1 MESKRQRPGRRQ
13 LLVMR
18 FVAILFS
25 FVCAGFGAELAVLS
39 NGFSLRVD
47 RHEQQGNEVVLYTA
61 NGVTRLPLGSVV
73 EFETISEP
81 AKVPVAAALAP
92 PKVADRAPA
101 TPTQLVERAA
111 EKHGL
116 PVDFVKLVAR
126 AESAFNPKALSPKGA
141 IGLMQLM
148 PQTAAALN
156 VDPHDAEQ
164 NAEAGARLLKDLLL
178 QYQDQ
183 PDQLRRALAAYNAGP
198 AAVAKYNGVPPYRE
212 TQLYV
217 DKIVGQ
223 YKRTLTQ

>member
-1 MESKRQRPGRRQ
+1 MRAVAM
-13 LLVMR
+13 LL
-18 FVAILFS
+18 S
-25 FVCAGFGAELAVLS
+25 FVGASFGAELAVLS

-47 RHEQQGNEVVLYTA
+47 RHELSGNEVLLYTA
-61 NGVTRLPLGSVV
+61 QGVTRLPVHDVV
-73 EFETISEP
+73 EFELI
-81 AKVPVAAALAP
+81 AALAVVALP
-92 PKVADRAPA
+92 PIVAVPRAPEIPA
-101 TPTQLVERAA
+101 TPQQLVERAA

-116 PVDFVKLVAR
+116 PADFVKLVAR
-126 AESAFNPKALSPKGA
+126 AESAFNPRALSPKGA

-164 NAEAGARLLKDLLL
+164 NAEAGARLLKDLLV
-178 QYQDQ
+178 QYQDH

-198 AAVAKYNGVPPYRE
+198 AAVARYNGVPPYRE

-223 YKRTLTQ
+223 YKRALSQ

>member
-1 MESKRQRPGRRQ
+1 
-13 LLVMR
+13 MR
-18 FVAILFS
+18 FVALLFS
-25 FVCAGFGAELAVLS
+25 FVCASFGAELAVLS

-47 RHEQQGNEVVLYTA
+47 RHEQQGSDVVLYTA
-61 NGVTRLPLGSVV
+61 SGITRLPLGSVV

-81 AKVPVAAALAP
+81 AAAPVAAVLAP
-92 PKVADRAPA
+92 PKVAVAPA

-116 PVDFVKLVAR
+116 PADFVKLVAR
-126 AESAFNPKALSPKGA
+126 AESAFNPLALSPKGA

-178 QYQDQ
+178 QYQNQ

>member
-1 MESKRQRPGRRQ
+1 MRLIAVITFPGA
-13 LLVMR
+13 LL
-18 FVAILFS
+18 
-25 FVCAGFGAELAVLS
+25 GAELAVLA

-47 RHEQQGNEVVLYTA
+47 RHEQQGREVVLYTA
-61 NGVTRLPLGSVV
+61 QGITRLPADQVL
-73 EFETISEP
+73 EFEPI
-81 AKVPVAAALAP
+81 ADVPTM
-92 PKVADRAPA
+92 APA
-101 TPTQLVERAA
+101 TAPSPKPELPPKPAATPIQLVERAA

-116 PVDFVKLVAR
+116 PPEFVKLVAR
-126 AESAFNPKALSPKGA
+126 AESAFNPQAMSPKGA

-148 PQTAAALN
+148 PATAAALN

-178 QYQDQ
+178 QYQNQ

-198 AAVAKYNGVPPYRE
+198 GAVAKYNGVPPYRE

-223 YKRTLTQ
+223 YKRTLAQ

>member
-1 MESKRQRPGRRQ
+1 
-13 LLVMR
+13 MR
-18 FVAILFS
+18 FVALLFS
-25 FVCAGFGAELAVLS
+25 FVCASFGAELAVLS

-47 RHEQQGNEVVLYTA
+47 RHERQGNEIVLYTA

-73 EFETISEP
+73 EFEAIAAPVE
-81 AKVPVAAALAP
+81 VPVVAVVVSPTVAL
-92 PKVADRAPA
+92 VPA

-126 AESAFNPKALSPKGA
+126 AESAFDPKALSPKGA

-178 QYQDQ
+178 QYQHQ

-217 DKIVGQ
+217 EKIVGQ

>member
-1 MESKRQRPGRRQ
+1 
-13 LLVMR
+13 MR
-18 FVAILFS
+18 FVAMLFT
-25 FVCAGFGAELAVLS
+25 FVCAGSGAELAVLS

-61 NGVTRLPLGSVV
+61 SGVTRLPLSSVV
-73 EFETISEP
+73 EFEAISEP
-81 AKVPVAAALAP
+81 AKVPVVMAALVP
-92 PKVADRAPA
+92 PKLEKVSA

-116 PVDFVKLVAR
+116 PPDFVKLVAR
-126 AESAFNPKALSPKGA
+126 AESAFNPNALSPKGA

-178 QYQDQ
+178 QYQHQ

-223 YKRTLTQ
+223 YKRTLAQ

>member
-1 MESKRQRPGRRQ
+1 
-13 LLVMR
+13 MR
-18 FVAILFS
+18 FVALLFS
-25 FVCAGFGAELAVLS
+25 FVCASFGAELAVLS

-47 RHEQQGNEVVLYTA
+47 RHERQGNEIVLYTA

-73 EFETISEP
+73 EFEAIAAPVE
-81 AKVPVAAALAP
+81 VPV
-92 PKVADRAPA
+92 VAVVVSPTVAVVPA

-126 AESAFNPKALSPKGA
+126 AESAFDPKALSPKGA

-156 VDPHDAEQ
+156 VNPHDAEQ

-178 QYQDQ
+178 QYQHQ

-217 DKIVGQ
+217 EKIVGQ

>member
-1 MESKRQRPGRRQ
+1 
-13 LLVMR
+13 MR
-18 FVAILFS
+18 LMACFLS
-25 FVCAGFGAELAVLS
+25 FHCAVLGAELAVLA

-47 RHEQQGNEVVLYTA
+47 RHEQQGQDFVLYTA
-61 NGVTRLPLGSVV
+61 QGVTRLAVRDVL
-73 EFETISEP
+73 EFEAIATP
-81 AKVPVAAALAP
+81 PVAVVPPVPVAEVKRP
-92 PKVADRAPA
+92 PA
-101 TPTQLVERAA
+101 TPVQMVERAA

-116 PVDFVKLVAR
+116 PADFVKLVAR
-126 AESAFNPKALSPKGA
+126 AESAFDPRALSPKGA

-198 AAVAKYNGVPPYRE
+198 GAVARYNGVPPYRE

>member
-1 MESKRQRPGRRQ
+1 MKSKRKRPGQRQ
-13 LLVMR
+13 LIVMR
-18 FVAILFS
+18 SVALLFT
-25 FVCAGFGAELAVLS
+25 FVCAGFGAELALLS

-47 RHEQQGNEVVLYTA
+47 RHERQGEEVVLFTA
-61 NGVTRLPLGSVV
+61 SGVTRLPFGSVV
-73 EFETISEP
+73 EFVAISEP
-81 AKVPVAAALAP
+81 AKVLVIAALTP
-92 PKVADRAPA
+92 PKVVVVPA

-116 PVDFVKLVAR
+116 PSDFVKLVAR

-148 PQTAAALN
+148 PQTAAALH
-156 VDPHDAEQ
+156 VDPHDVEQ

-178 QYQDQ
+178 QYQNQ

-217 DKIVGQ
+217 DKIVSQ
-223 YKRTLTQ
+223 YKRHLTQ

>member
-1 MESKRQRPGRRQ
+1 M
-13 LLVMR
+13 
-18 FVAILFS
+18 LFT
-25 FVCAGFGAELAVLS
+25 FVCAGSGAELAVLS

-61 NGVTRLPLGSVV
+61 SGVTRLPLGSVV
-73 EFETISEP
+73 EFEAISEP
-81 AKVPVAAALAP
+81 AKTPVVAALP
-92 PKVADRAPA
+92 PLKVAVMPA
-101 TPTQLVERAA
+101 TPTQMVERAA

-116 PVDFVKLVAR
+116 PPDFVKLVAR
-126 AESAFNPKALSPKGA
+126 AESAFNPNALSPKGA

-178 QYQDQ
+178 QYQHQ

-223 YKRTLTQ
+223 YKRTLAQ

>member
-1 MESKRQRPGRRQ
+1 MESKRKRPRRRQ
-13 LLVMR
+13 IIVMR
-18 FVAILFS
+18 FVALLFT

-39 NGFSLRVD
+39 NGFSFRVD

-61 NGVTRLPLGSVV
+61 SGVTRLPLGAVM
-73 EFETISEP
+73 EFEAISEP
-81 AKVPVAAALAP
+81 VKVLVVAALAP
-92 PKVADRAPA
+92 PKLVVVPA

-116 PVDFVKLVAR
+116 PADFVKLVAR

-223 YKRTLTQ
+223 YKRTLAQ

>member
-1 MESKRQRPGRRQ
+1 
-13 LLVMR
+13 MR
-18 FVAILFS
+18 FVALLFT
-25 FVCAGFGAELAVLS
+25 FVCAGYGAELAVLS

-47 RHEQQGNEVVLYTA
+47 RHEQQGNEVVLYTSS
-61 NGVTRLPLGSVV
+61 GVIRLPLGSVV
-73 EFETISEP
+73 EFEAISQP
-81 AKVPVAAALAP
+81 AKVLVVAALTP
-92 PKVADRAPA
+92 PKLVVPA

-116 PVDFVKLVAR
+116 PADFVKLVAR

-178 QYQDQ
+178 QYQNQ

-223 YKRTLTQ
+223 YKRTLAQ

>member
-1 MESKRQRPGRRQ
+1 
-13 LLVMR
+13 MR
-18 FVAILFS
+18 LFAILLCCVGVS
-25 FVCAGFGAELAVLS
+25 AGAEMAVLA

-47 RHEQQGNEVVLYTA
+47 RHERMGNEYLLYTA
-61 NGVTRLPLGSVV
+61 SGVTRLPASDVV
-73 EFETISEP
+73 EFEPIAAP
-81 AKVPVAAALAP
+81 AIAAASVAIVEAP
-92 PKVADRAPA
+92 KAAAPPA
-101 TPTQLVERAA
+101 TPVQLVERAA

-116 PVDFVKLVAR
+116 PADFVKLVAR

-164 NAEAGARLLKDLLL
+164 NAEAGARLLKDLLV
-178 QYQDQ
+178 QYQGQ

-198 AAVAKYNGVPPYRE
+198 GAVAKYNGVPPYRE

-223 YKRTLTQ
+223 YKRTLAQ

>member
-1 MESKRQRPGRRQ
+1 M
-13 LLVMR
+13 
-18 FVAILFS
+18 LFT
-25 FVCAGFGAELAVLS
+25 FVCAGSGAELAVLS

-61 NGVTRLPLGSVV
+61 SGVTRLPLGSVV
-73 EFETISEP
+73 EFEAISEP
-81 AKVPVAAALAP
+81 AKVPVVMAALVP
-92 PKVADRAPA
+92 PKLEKVLA

-116 PVDFVKLVAR
+116 PADFVKLVAR

-178 QYQDQ
+178 QYQNQ

-198 AAVAKYNGVPPYRE
+198 AAVARYNGVPPFRE
-212 TQLYV
+212 TQNYV

>member
-1 MESKRQRPGRRQ
+1 M
-13 LLVMR
+13 
-18 FVAILFS
+18 
-25 FVCAGFGAELAVLS
+25 LA

-47 RHEQQGNEVVLYTA
+47 RHERSGDEYVLYTA
-61 NGVTRLPLGSVV
+61 TGVTRVPASEIV
-73 EFETISEP
+73 EFETIATVTATP
-81 AKVPVAAALAP
+81 APPVTAAA
-92 PKVADRAPA
+92 PKPAAVPA
-101 TPTQLVERAA
+101 TPLQLVERAA

-116 PVDFVKLVAR
+116 PADFVKLVAR

-164 NAEAGARLLKDLLL
+164 NAEAGARLLKDLLV

-198 AAVAKYNGVPPYRE
+198 GAVAKYNGVPPYRE

>member
-1 MESKRQRPGRRQ
+1 
-13 LLVMR
+13 MR
-18 FVAILFS
+18 FVAMLFT
-25 FVCAGFGAELAVLS
+25 FVCAGSGAELAVLS

-61 NGVTRLPLGSVV
+61 SGVTRLPLGSVV
-73 EFETISEP
+73 EFEAISEP
-81 AKVPVAAALAP
+81 AKTPVVAALP
-92 PKVADRAPA
+92 PLKVAVMPA
-101 TPTQLVERAA
+101 TPTQMVERAA

-116 PVDFVKLVAR
+116 PPDFVKLVAR
-126 AESAFNPKALSPKGA
+126 AESAFNPNALSPKGA

-178 QYQDQ
+178 QYQHQ

-223 YKRTLTQ
+223 YKRTLAQ

>member
-1 MESKRQRPGRRQ
+1 
-13 LLVMR
+13 MR
-18 FVAILFS
+18 FIAMLIAV
-25 FVCAGFGAELAVLS
+25 VCAGSGAELAVLS

-61 NGVTRLPLGSVV
+61 SGVTRLPLSSVV
-73 EFETISEP
+73 EFEAISEP
-81 AKVPVAAALAP
+81 AKVPVVMAALVP
-92 PKVADRAPA
+92 PKLEKVSA

-116 PVDFVKLVAR
+116 PADFVKLVAR
-126 AESAFNPKALSPKGA
+126 AESAFNPNALSPKGA

-178 QYQDQ
+178 QYQHQ

-223 YKRTLTQ
+223 YKRTLAQ

>member
-1 MESKRQRPGRRQ
+1 M
-13 LLVMR
+13 
-18 FVAILFS
+18 LFT
-25 FVCAGFGAELAVLS
+25 FVCAGSGAELAVLS

-61 NGVTRLPLGSVV
+61 SGVTRLPLSSVV
-73 EFETISEP
+73 EFEAISEP
-81 AKVPVAAALAP
+81 AKVPVVMAALVP
-92 PKVADRAPA
+92 PKLEKVSA

-116 PVDFVKLVAR
+116 PPDFVKLVAR
-126 AESAFNPKALSPKGA
+126 AESAFNPNALSPKGA

-178 QYQDQ
+178 QYQHQ

-223 YKRTLTQ
+223 YKRTLAQ

>member
-1 MESKRQRPGRRQ
+1 MMRLAACY
-13 LLVMR
+13 LLLHS
-18 FVAILFS
+18 VA
-25 FVCAGFGAELAVLS
+25 VGAELAVLA

-47 RHEQQGNEVVLYTA
+47 RHEQQGAEYVLYSA
-61 NGVTRLPLGSVV
+61 QGITRLPVREVL
-73 EFETISEP
+73 EFEAIPTPITAP
-81 AKVPVAAALAP
+81 ALVPVVPVKAETKP
-92 PKVADRAPA
+92 PA

-116 PVDFVKLVAR
+116 PPEFVKLVAR
-126 AESAFNPKALSPKGA
+126 AESALNPRAVSPKGA

-148 PQTAAALN
+148 PETAAALK

-164 NAEAGARLLKDLLL
+164 NAEAGARLLKELLL
-178 QYQDQ
+178 QYQNQ

-198 AAVAKYNGVPPYRE
+198 GAVARYNGVPPYRE

-223 YKRTLTQ
+223 YKRTLQ

>member
-1 MESKRQRPGRRQ
+1 
-13 LLVMR
+13 MR
-18 FVAILFS
+18 FVAMLIAS
-25 FVCAGFGAELAVLS
+25 VCAGSGAELAVLS

-61 NGVTRLPLGSVV
+61 SGVTRMPLSSVV
-73 EFETISEP
+73 EFEAISEP
-81 AKVPVAAALAP
+81 AKVPVVLAALVP
-92 PKVADRAPA
+92 PKLEKVSA

-116 PVDFVKLVAR
+116 PADFVKLVAR
-126 AESAFNPKALSPKGA
+126 AESAFNPQALSPKGA

-178 QYQDQ
+178 QYQHQ

-223 YKRTLTQ
+223 YKRTLAQ

>member
-1 MESKRQRPGRRQ
+1 
-13 LLVMR
+13 MR
-18 FVAILFS
+18 FVALLFS
-25 FVCAGFGAELAVLS
+25 FVGASFGAELAVLS

-47 RHEQQGNEVVLYTA
+47 RHERQGNEIVLYTA

-73 EFETISEP
+73 EFEAIAAPVE
-81 AKVPVAAALAP
+81 VPV
-92 PKVADRAPA
+92 VAVVASPTVAVVPA

-126 AESAFNPKALSPKGA
+126 AESAFDPKALSPKGA

-164 NAEAGARLLKDLLL
+164 NAEAGARLLKDLLV
-178 QYQDQ
+178 QYQHQ

>member
-1 MESKRQRPGRRQ
+1 
-13 LLVMR
+13 MR
-18 FVAILFS
+18 FLAMLIAL
-25 FVCAGFGAELAVLS
+25 VCASSGAELAVLS

-61 NGVTRLPLGSVV
+61 GGVTRLPLGSVV
-73 EFETISEP
+73 EFEAISEP
-81 AKVPVAAALAP
+81 AKVPVVLAALVP
-92 PKVADRAPA
+92 PKLEKVPA

-116 PVDFVKLVAR
+116 PADFVKLVAR
-126 AESAFNPKALSPKGA
+126 AESAFNPNALSPKGA

-178 QYQDQ
+178 QYQHQ

-223 YKRTLTQ
+223 YKRTLAQ

>member
-1 MESKRQRPGRRQ
+1 
-13 LLVMR
+13 MR
-18 FVAILFS
+18 FVAMLFT
-25 FVCAGFGAELAVLS
+25 FVCAGSGAELAVLS

-61 NGVTRLPLGSVV
+61 SGVTRLPLSSVV
-73 EFETISEP
+73 EFEAISEP
-81 AKVPVAAALAP
+81 AKTPVVAALP
-92 PKVADRAPA
+92 PLKVAVMPA
-101 TPTQLVERAA
+101 TPTQMVERAA

-116 PVDFVKLVAR
+116 PPDFVKLVAR
-126 AESAFNPKALSPKGA
+126 AESAFNPNALSPKGA

-178 QYQDQ
+178 QYQHQ

-223 YKRTLTQ
+223 YKRTLAQ

>member
-1 MESKRQRPGRRQ
+1 
-13 LLVMR
+13 MR
-18 FVAILFS
+18 FVALLFS
-25 FVCAGFGAELAVLS
+25 FVCASFGAELAVLS

-47 RHEQQGNEVVLYTA
+47 RHERQGNEIVLYTA

-73 EFETISEP
+73 EFEAIAAPVE
-81 AKVPVAAALAP
+81 VPV
-92 PKVADRAPA
+92 VAVVVSPTVAVVPA

-126 AESAFNPKALSPKGA
+126 AESAFDPKALSPKGA

-178 QYQDQ
+178 QYQHQ

-217 DKIVGQ
+217 EKIVGQ

>member
-1 MESKRQRPGRRQ
+1 M
-13 LLVMR
+13 
-18 FVAILFS
+18 FVW
-25 FVCAGFGAELAVLS
+25 CAGASLGAELAVLA

-47 RHEQQGNEVVLYTA
+47 RHERSGNEYLLYTA
-61 NGVTRLPLGSVV
+61 SGVTRLPIGDIV
-73 EFETISEP
+73 EFETI
-81 AKVPVAAALAP
+81 ATPVAAPAP
-92 PKVADRAPA
+92 VAVVEAPKIASPPA
-101 TPTQLVERAA
+101 TPVQLVERAA

-116 PVDFVKLVAR
+116 PADFVKLVAR

-164 NAEAGARLLKDLLL
+164 NAEAGARLLKDLLV

-198 AAVAKYNGVPPYRE
+198 GAVAKYNGVPPYRE

-223 YKRTLTQ
+223 YRRTLAQ

>member
-1 MESKRQRPGRRQ
+1 MILMRVV
-13 LLVMR
+13 LAFLCLVP
-18 FVAILFS
+18 
-25 FVCAGFGAELAVLS
+25 AGFAAELAVLA

-47 RHEQQGNEVVLYTA
+47 RHERQGNEVVLYSTT
-61 NGVTRLPLGSVV
+61 GITRLPAADVV
-73 EFETISEP
+73 EFEPIITPPS
-81 AKVPVAAALAP
+81 PVAP
-92 PKVADRAPA
+92 PIIASVPKPSPVPA
-101 TPTQLVERAA
+101 TPQQLVERAA

-116 PVDFVKLVAR
+116 PADFVKLVAR

-178 QYQDQ
+178 QYQNQ
-183 PDQLRRALAAYNAGP
+183 PDQLRRALAAYNAG
-198 AAVAKYNGVPPYRE
+198 AGAVAKYNGVPPYRE

-223 YKRTLTQ
+223 YKRTLSQ

>member
-1 MESKRQRPGRRQ
+1 
-13 LLVMR
+13 MR
-18 FVAILFS
+18 FVALLFT
-25 FVCAGFGAELAVLS
+25 FVCAGYGAELAVLS

-61 NGVTRLPLGSVV
+61 SGVIRLPLGSVV
-73 EFETISEP
+73 EFEAISQP
-81 AKVPVAAALAP
+81 AKVLVVAALTP
-92 PKVADRAPA
+92 PKLVVPA

-116 PVDFVKLVAR
+116 PSDFVKLVAR

-178 QYQDQ
+178 QYQNQ

-223 YKRTLTQ
+223 YKRTLAQ

>member
-1 MESKRQRPGRRQ
+1 M
-13 LLVMR
+13 
-18 FVAILFS
+18 LFT
-25 FVCAGFGAELAVLS
+25 FVCAGSGAELAVLS

-61 NGVTRLPLGSVV
+61 SGVTRMPLSSVV
-73 EFETISEP
+73 EFEAISEP
-81 AKVPVAAALAP
+81 AKVPVVLAALVP
-92 PKVADRAPA
+92 PKLEKVSA

-116 PVDFVKLVAR
+116 PPDFVKLVAR
-126 AESAFNPKALSPKGA
+126 AESAFNPNALSPKGA

-178 QYQDQ
+178 QYQHQ

-223 YKRTLTQ
+223 YKRTLAQ

>member
-1 MESKRQRPGRRQ
+1 MRLIAVITFPGA
-13 LLVMR
+13 LL
-18 FVAILFS
+18 
-25 FVCAGFGAELAVLS
+25 GAELAVLA

-47 RHEQQGNEVVLYTA
+47 RHEQQGREVVLYTA
-61 NGVTRLPLGSVV
+61 QGITRLPADQVL
-73 EFETISEP
+73 EFEPI
-81 AKVPVAAALAP
+81 ADVPTM
-92 PKVADRAPA
+92 APA
-101 TPTQLVERAA
+101 TAPSLKPELPPKPAATPIQLVERAA

-116 PVDFVKLVAR
+116 PPEFVKLVAR
-126 AESAFNPKALSPKGA
+126 AESAFNPQAMSPKGA

-148 PQTAAALN
+148 PATAAALN

-178 QYQDQ
+178 QYQNQ

-198 AAVAKYNGVPPYRE
+198 GAVAKYNGVPPYRE

-223 YKRTLTQ
+223 YKRTLAQ

>member
-1 MESKRQRPGRRQ
+1 
-13 LLVMR
+13 MR
-18 FVAILFS
+18 FVAMLIAS
-25 FVCAGFGAELAVLS
+25 VCAGSGAELAVLS

-61 NGVTRLPLGSVV
+61 SGVTRMPLSSVV
-73 EFETISEP
+73 EFEAISEP
-81 AKVPVAAALAP
+81 AKVPVVLAALVP
-92 PKVADRAPA
+92 PKLEKVSA

-116 PVDFVKLVAR
+116 PPDFVKLVAR
-126 AESAFNPKALSPKGA
+126 AESAFNPNALSPKGA

-178 QYQDQ
+178 QYQHQ

-223 YKRTLTQ
+223 YKRTLAQ

>member
-1 MESKRQRPGRRQ
+1 M
-13 LLVMR
+13 
-18 FVAILFS
+18 
-25 FVCAGFGAELAVLS
+25 AVLA

-47 RHEQQGNEVVLYTA
+47 RHERSGDEYVLYTA
-61 NGVTRLPLGSVV
+61 TGVTRVPASEIV
-73 EFETISEP
+73 EFETIATVTATP
-81 AKVPVAAALAP
+81 APPVTAAA
-92 PKVADRAPA
+92 PKPAAVPA
-101 TPTQLVERAA
+101 TPLQLVERAA

-116 PVDFVKLVAR
+116 PADFVKLVAR

-164 NAEAGARLLKDLLL
+164 NAEAGARLLKDLLV

-198 AAVAKYNGVPPYRE
+198 GAVAKYNGVPPYRE

>member
-1 MESKRQRPGRRQ
+1 
-13 LLVMR
+13 MR
-18 FVAILFS
+18 FVALLFS
-25 FVCAGFGAELAVLS
+25 FVGASFGAELAVLS

-47 RHEQQGNEVVLYTA
+47 RHERQGNEIVLYTA

-73 EFETISEP
+73 EFEAIAAPVE
-81 AKVPVAAALAP
+81 VPV
-92 PKVADRAPA
+92 VAVVASPTVAVVPA

-178 QYQDQ
+178 QYQHQ

-217 DKIVGQ
+217 EKIVGQ